1 MKQLFEN
8 WRRYVEEINEVK
20 HDCANHV
27 KENATGREG
36 ECINHTLLE
45 DGTVTH
51 YTVEFQNEI
60 VENIPVEALTVV
72 TLNEHMHSPKRD
84 DYDHDKK
91 KPRRKYMEEEDIK
104 NPGPYADGARAK
116 AGVDSDGDGVPDGAD
131 EDPKDGS
138 IKQQK
143 KKIEF
148 PKDQLI
154 TLTMVLVQIR
164 TFIVLGL
171 ITLLT
176 CLKKLEIYI
185 IKVSMI

>member
-1 MKQLFEN
+1 LGQEIKKEEGIMKQLFEN
-8 WRRYVEEINEVK
+8 WRRYVGEINEVK

-138 IKQQK
+138 IKEQK

-148 PKDQLI
+148 PKD
-154 TLTMVLVQIR
+154 
-164 TFIVLGL
+164 
-171 ITLLT
+171 
-176 CLKKLEIYI
+176 
-185 IKVSMI
+185 